1 MHIVQKVLEF
11 FPLAWCF
18 KVVVKNPFP
27 LSQSDIN
34 SVISM
39 KILRLNDSL
48 LLLCSWTGDGHIPAE
63 FAENNLGK
71 KFINDENNERNDEND
86 PTDAEKT
93 WRDGVEEPL
102 TIRADLRI
110 NKLYIMN
117 DVGVTKGAPKV
128 VETLLTKYRVECLRA
143 KLVSENPPWHSY

>member
-1 MHIVQKVLEF
+1 
-11 FPLAWCF
+11 
-18 KVVVKNPFP
+18 
-27 LSQSDIN
+27 
-34 SVISM
+34 M
-39 KILRLNDSL
+39 KILRLNYSL
-48 LLLCSWTGDGHIPAE
+48 LLLCSWTVDGHIPAE

-71 KFINDENNERNDEND
+71 EFIDDEDNERNDEND

-93 WRDGVEEPL
+93 WRNGVEEPL
-102 TIRADLRI
+102 TIGTNLRI

-128 VETLLTKYRVECLRA
+128 VETLLTKYRVECLWA